1 MQPRDIIANG
11 VNLPSLHTRRRHE
24 HRQVSF
30 AAGTGKR
37 AANVIDFSVR
47 AFDTDDEH
55 MLCQPALFLT
65 QLARNAQRQTFFRQ
79 KRIATVTRA
88 DAPNRVVLRIVTDKA
103 PVHVEVSFGMQA
115 TREVIGTT
123 QMVEG
128 GLSHARH
135 DPHVE
140 HHIDA
145 VRDLNSDFTEG
156 RP

>member
-1 MQPRDIIANG
+1 MSC
-11 VNLPSLHTRRRHE
+11 LL
-24 HRQVSF
+24 
-30 AAGTGKR
+30 
-37 AANVIDFSVR
+37 
-47 AFDTDDEH
+47 
-55 MLCQPALFLT
+55 ALFQP
-65 QLARNAQRQTFFRQ
+65 QLDPYSRRQTFFML